1 MQPVLYWKDNQEE
14 LSKTSMKQVDED
26 AQASIAVNCIYNVT
40 KFEPKPLTF
49 FRTIV
54 VAHKTDNK
62 IVLIQNIFLQL

>member
-40 KFEPKPLTF
+40 KFEPKHSSVPSL
-49 FRTIV
+49 
-54 VAHKTDNK
+54 
-62 IVLIQNIFLQL
+62 